1 MPKSNSTK
9 RRTAIQRKNRGTAK
23 PSPEPSTSINAEA
36 PLFIDIEA
44 LQREVAELS
53 TP

>member
-1 MPKSNSTK
+1 MPKRKDTK
-9 RRTAIQRKNRGTAK
+9 RHSAIQLIKKGTAK

-44 LQREVAELS
+44 LQREVQGS
-53 TP
+53 QK